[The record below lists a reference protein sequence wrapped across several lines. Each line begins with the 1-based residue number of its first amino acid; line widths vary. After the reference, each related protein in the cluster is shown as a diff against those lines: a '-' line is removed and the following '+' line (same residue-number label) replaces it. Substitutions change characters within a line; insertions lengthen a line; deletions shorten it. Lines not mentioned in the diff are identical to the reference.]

1 MSRAADWVSTC
12 ARTGPVF
19 ALHASAQAAL
29 AFLLAASPASVSGYQ
44 AESCASL
51 SLSSRQAT
59 GVDFP
64 TPRGSN
70 PTTSYALSTSE
81 PNRLGTESMKS
92 RPEAPGPPGLVRS
105 APIRVPVAVWT
116 LIARSMSPDDA
127 SCHDTGA
134 VSVAQRK
141 PSPHFVHATFWP

>member
-19 ALHASAQAAL
+19 ALQASAQAAA
-29 AFLLAASPASVSGYQ
+29 AFSLAASPASVSGYQ

-51 SLSSRQAT
+51 SLSSRQTT

-92 RPEAPGPPGLVRS
+92 RPDAPGPPGFVSR
-105 APIRVPVAVWT
+105 APTRVPVAGCT
-116 LIARSMSPDDA
+116 LSARSMSPDDA
-127 SCHDTGA
+127 SCHETGA
-134 VSVAQRK
+134 LMVAQRK
-141 PSPHFVHATFWP
+141 PSPHVDHATFWP